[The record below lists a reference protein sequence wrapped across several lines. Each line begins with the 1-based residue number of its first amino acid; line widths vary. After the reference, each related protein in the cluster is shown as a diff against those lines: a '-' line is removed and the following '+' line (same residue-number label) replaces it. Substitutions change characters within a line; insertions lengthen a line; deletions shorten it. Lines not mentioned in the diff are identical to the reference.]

1 MPVWNLDRYETKGK
15 MNRPTGI
22 LRQHEMRA
30 SQQVAMQK
38 STQSLGRIQEYSST
52 PPPQSQRS
60 AQETNMFIT
69 RILDECG
76 LEIKMVDEENMSNND
91 ELNVS
96 DERQPC
102 RSRAP
107 LARCLA
113 RTQSRSRNSGQ
124 ATFATATI
132 VVRRDHNGSIDI
144 HTVETV
150 RD

>member
-1 MPVWNLDRYETKGK
+1 MPVWNLDRYETKER

-30 SQQVAMQK
+30 TQQVAMQK

-60 AQETNMFIT
+60 AQATNMFIT
-69 RILDECG
+69 RVLDECG
-76 LEIKMVDEENMSNND
+76 LEIKMVDEENMNNND

-96 DERQPC
+96 DERQSS
-102 RSRAP
+102 RSSEF
-107 LARCLA
+107 LCLA
-113 RTQSRSRNSGQ
+113 GTESRSRNPGQ
-124 ATFATATI
+124 ASVATSTI
-132 VVRRDHNGSIDI
+132 VISRDHNGRVHI
-144 HTVETV
+144 HPSETV